1 MENMNGWWGGL
12 MRTIEGRGVND
23 EGAAPKPPPTK
34 LPAFYLYYSEA
45 SLGEIE
51 LWNA

>member
-1 MENMNGWWGGL
+1 MADGVRGTL
-12 MRTIEGRGVND
+12 TTTIEGRGVND